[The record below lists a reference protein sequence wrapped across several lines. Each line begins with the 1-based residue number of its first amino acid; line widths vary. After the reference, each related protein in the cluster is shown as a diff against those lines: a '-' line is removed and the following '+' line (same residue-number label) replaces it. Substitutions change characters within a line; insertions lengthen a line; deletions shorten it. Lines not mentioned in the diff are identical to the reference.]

1 VDAKLGPAFED
12 WLPYIK
18 VGYGYSSGRKNKILS
33 KVAQKGFNLAIGVEY
48 NLAPR
53 WSVIGEYKRDRF
65 SNRDH
70 SITINNKTFTF
81 GINYYFDIP
90 LIRKKVELVPE
101 DDIPL
106 PEAILAPEALPEA
119 PPAP

>member
-1 VDAKLGPAFED
+1 
-12 WLPYIK
+12 
-18 VGYGYSSGRKNKILS
+18 
-33 KVAQKGFNLAIGVEY
+33 
-48 NLAPR
+48 
-53 WSVIGEYKRDRF
+53 VIGEYKRNRF

-90 LIRKKVELVPE
+90 LIRKKVELAPE